1 MVVCSQSGFLAKTA
15 QNPLMSRRQGLN
27 GFRGEIDVPSE
38 EARRSHGEV
47 CWAYAASRSTTRNC
61 ADSTQR
67 SS

>member
-1 MVVCSQSGFLAKTA
+1 
-15 QNPLMSRRQGLN
+15 MSRRQGLN

-47 CWAYAASRSTTRNC
+47 CWAYAASRSATRNC